1 MEDGVIGQEPSQG
14 VEIIDMEVQPTFEEV
29 FKVKE
34 DIIMEE
40 VL

>member
-14 VEIIDMEVQPTFEEV
+14 EKIIDMEDQPTFEEV
-29 FKVKE
+29 VKVKE
-34 DIIMEE
+34 DIITKV